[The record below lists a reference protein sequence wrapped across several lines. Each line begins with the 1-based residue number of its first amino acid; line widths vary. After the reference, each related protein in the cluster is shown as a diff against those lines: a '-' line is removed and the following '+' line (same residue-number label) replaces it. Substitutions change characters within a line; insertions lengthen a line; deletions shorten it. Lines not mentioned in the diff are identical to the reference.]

1 LIQQKQSQNT
11 ILSGYRAS
19 IPRESRNIK
28 GTEMFRALLAAKRS
42 GNVHLPRPSAR
53 QLEVINRV
61 HSRGTRHTART
72 PPGLRGGELKDTQTN
87 VKVQSLPKASTT
99 W

>member
-1 LIQQKQSQNT
+1 MLDQGAVHIKDDGGNLAKVYRGS

-28 GTEMFRALLAAKRS
+28 GTEMFRALLAAKRL

-53 QLEVINRV
+53 QLEVINEFIQGAPGT
-61 HSRGTRHTART
+61 SREQNLG
-72 PPGLRGGELKDTQTN
+72 
-87 VKVQSLPKASTT
+87 
-99 W
+99 